1 MPSRNHAEN
10 WVKFLRDSINM
21 RVGSWVRIYEQNIE
35 MRKKLEQ
42 MEQQIAALEG
52 GRVIDMKD

>member
-1 MPSRNHAEN
+1 MIH
-10 WVKFLRDSINM
+10 L
-21 RVGSWVRIYEQNIE
+21 EQNIE